1 MVGPEPLRANEEPM
15 NPWIQ
20 RVIEHLSP
28 RIGRM
33 TASNAV
39 TLAVRKMG
47 VTPEAVRREDLPDI
61 ARNVSTILRVFVGL
75 EAAAQ
80 LEAEI
85 AGLEVEE

>member
-1 MVGPEPLRANEEPM
+1 M

-20 RVIEHLSP
+20 QAIEHLSP

-47 VTPEAVRREDLPDI
+47 ITQDAVRREDLAEI
-61 ARNVSTILRVFVGL
+61 ARNVSTILRVFVGS

-80 LEAEI
+80 LEEEI

>member
-1 MVGPEPLRANEEPM
+1 M
-15 NPWIQ
+15 NPWLHHA
-20 RVIEHLSP
+20 VEHLAP

-47 VTPEAVRREDLPDI
+47 ITTDAVRREDLPEI
-61 ARNVSTILRVFVGL
+61 ARNVSTILRVFLGS

-80 LEAEI
+80 LEEEI

>member
-1 MVGPEPLRANEEPM
+1 M
-15 NPWIQ
+15 NPWLH
-20 RVIEHLSP
+20 RAVEHLAP
-28 RIGRM
+28 RIGRV

-47 VTPEAVRREDLPDI
+47 IATDAVRREDLPDI
-61 ARNVSTILRVFVGL
+61 ARNVSTILRVFLGS

-80 LEAEI
+80 LEEEI